1 VPAEEAFWQGLCEPS
16 MTSSSRESNGINN
29 NGSLVHHDDKYSEV
43 ASRNSAS
50 FSIPLSNAALEAKAK
65 QLQQQSAQLS
75 AALTQ
80 KLATS
85 QSGQNLLHMG
95 TSLSSLP
102 PDLHVLLQNLHP
114 ILSATEALEKT
125 VAAPLEKVT
134 SVQAVIGQQQARG
147 RAALTAAETYQDLIA
162 AERIVAR
169 DISWRSSASYRLPL
183 SPAAATTTDAAANQN
198 ETTNDGG
205 NDESDDG
212 KSRTARWLTF
222 FHCQNLLLLTQVS
235 LLLHVQTI

>member
-1 VPAEEAFWQGLCEPS
+1 MA
-16 MTSSSRESNGINN
+16 TSSREANGINN
-29 NGSLVHHDDKYSEV
+29 NGSLVHRDEKYGD
-43 ASRNSAS
+43 AGSRNNGAS
-50 FSIPLSNAALEAKAK
+50 FNVPLSNAALEAKAK

-95 TSLSSLP
+95 TSLSTLP

-134 SVQAVIGQQQARG
+134 AVQAVIGQQQARG
-147 RAALTAAETYQDLIA
+147 RAALVAAETYQDLVA

-169 DISWRSSASYRLPL
+169 DISWRSATNYRVPL
-183 SPAAATTTDAAANQN
+183 SPSAKTTIDVSAKQN
-198 ETTNDGG
+198 ETTNDANG
-205 NDESDDG
+205 DESDDG
-212 KSRTARWLTF
+212 KS
-222 FHCQNLLLLTQVS
+222 
-235 LLLHVQTI
+235 

>member
-1 VPAEEAFWQGLCEPS
+1 MA
-16 MTSSSRESNGINN
+16 TSSRETNGTNN
-29 NGSLVHHDDKYSEV
+29 NGSVLHHDDKYGDV
-43 ASRNSAS
+43 GSRGAS
-50 FSIPLSNAALEAKAK
+50 FGIPLSNTALETKAK

-95 TSLSSLP
+95 TSLSTLP
-102 PDLHVLLQNLHP
+102 PDLHVMLQNLHP

-134 SVQAVIGQQQARG
+134 AVQAVIGQQQARG
-147 RAALTAAETYQDLIA
+147 RAALAAAETYQDLVA

-169 DISWRSSASYRLPL
+169 DISWRSAANYRVPLPPSATMTNYASV
-183 SPAAATTTDAAANQN
+183 NQN
-198 ETTNDGG
+198 EATNDDSS
-205 NDESDDG
+205 DESDDG
-212 KSRTARWLTF
+212 RSRNSSLTIF
-222 FHCQNLLLLTQVS
+222 RY
-235 LLLHVQTI
+235 